1 MKEAFTQFAYFW
13 DCHYT
18 GKIDDWLTTHGNYNH
33 DQNDNDNNGDHAHR
47 GHCI

>member
-18 GKIDDWLTTHGNYNH
+18 GKIDPANGSLQINNRTVKSGLQIRLSYN
-33 DQNDNDNNGDHAHR
+33 R
-47 GHCI
+47 